1 MQKQIS
7 KKIFVY
13 FFLFLLLGTI
23 NNKYFLELKYNK
35 IHNINISGL
44 DEIENT
50 KLLRNLESLNLQNI
64 FFLEKN
70 EIQKKLDSIEI
81 IHDYSVLKTYPSSL
95 NIKINKTKF
104 LANVTSENKI
114 FLLGA
119 NGKLIETN
127 NYKKDLPN
135 IFGKYDKNSFF
146 NLLKSIDNSKFGLK
160 NIKNL
165 YFFKS
170 KRWDIETNS
179 GTLIRLPK
187 YDLEKSL
194 NLSLEIMESSQ
205 FNKISIL
212 DLRQKNQVIID
223 GK

>member
-35 IHNINISGL
+35 IQNINISGL

-70 EIQKKLDSIEI
+70 EIQKKLDSIDI

>member
-7 KKIFVY
+7 KKILVY

-35 IHNINISGL
+35 ILNINISGL

-64 FFLEKN
+64 FFLEKT
-70 EIQKKLDSIEI
+70 EIQKKLDSIDI

-104 LANVTSENKI
+104 LAHVTSENKI

-135 IFGKYDKNSFF
+135 IFGKYDKDSFF
-146 NLLKSIDNSKFGLK
+146 NLLKSINNSKFGLK

>member
-1 MQKQIS
+1 M
-7 KKIFVY
+7 
-13 FFLFLLLGTI
+13 
-23 NNKYFLELKYNK
+23 
-35 IHNINISGL
+35 
-44 DEIENT
+44 
-50 KLLRNLESLNLQNI
+50 
-64 FFLEKN
+64 
-70 EIQKKLDSIEI
+70 
-81 IHDYSVLKTYPSSL
+81 
-95 NIKINKTKF
+95 
-104 LANVTSENKI
+104 
-114 FLLGA
+114 
-119 NGKLIETN
+119 IETN

-135 IFGKYDKNSFF
+135 IFGKYDKDSFF
-146 NLLKSIDNSKFGLK
+146 NLLKSINNSKFGLK

>member
-35 IHNINISGL
+35 IQNINISGL

-70 EIQKKLDSIEI
+70 EIQKKLDSIDI

-135 IFGKYDKNSFF
+135 IFGKYDKDSFF
-146 NLLKSIDNSKFGLK
+146 NLLKSINNSKFGLK

>member
-7 KKIFVY
+7 KKILVY

-35 IHNINISGL
+35 ILNINISGL

-70 EIQKKLDSIEI
+70 EIQKKLDSIDI

-95 NIKINKTKF
+95 DIKINKTKF

-135 IFGKYDKNSFF
+135 IFGKYDKDSFF
-146 NLLKSIDNSKFGLK
+146 NLLKSINNSKFGLK

>member
-35 IHNINISGL
+35 IQNINISGL

-70 EIQKKLDSIEI
+70 EIQKKLDSIDI

-135 IFGKYDKNSFF
+135 IFGKYDRNSFF